1 MNPISAGKAV
11 SIAQMDWVQLCMTYK
26 AAAVWKTGNR
36 STSKSAGTALTGCIT
51 ERRKTDMRTKI
62 TFYGEIAG
70 NIWMPAVECTKAFHL
85 ELTRIPRT
93 STTRTYPG
101 IAPRSMEITCLRDAL
116 LHLTNDG
123 DFQSC
128 AITWAR
134 LEVSHYFGD
143 ETDGTRT
150 VKIRTRVWELR
161 GQGQDADCFAEVRS

>member
-1 MNPISAGKAV
+1 
-11 SIAQMDWVQLCMTYK
+11 
-26 AAAVWKTGNR
+26 
-36 STSKSAGTALTGCIT
+36 
-51 ERRKTDMRTKI
+51 MRTKI

-85 ELTRIPRT
+85 ELNRIPRN

>member
-1 MNPISAGKAV
+1 M
-11 SIAQMDWVQLCMTYK
+11 
-26 AAAVWKTGNR
+26 KT
-36 STSKSAGTALTGCIT
+36 K
-51 ERRKTDMRTKI
+51 KI
-62 TFYGEIAG
+62 TLYGEVAG
-70 NIWMPAVECTKAFHL
+70 NIWMPAVECTKTFHL
-85 ELTRIPRT
+85 ELNRIPRN

-161 GQGQDADCFAEVRS
+161 GQGQDADCFTEVRS

>member
-1 MNPISAGKAV
+1 MRAK
-11 SIAQMDWVQLCMTYK
+11 IAL
-26 AAAVWKTGNR
+26 
-36 STSKSAGTALTGCIT
+36 
-51 ERRKTDMRTKI
+51 
-62 TFYGEIAG
+62 YGEVAG

-85 ELTRIPRT
+85 ELTRILRN
-93 STTRTYPG
+93 SSTRTYPG

-143 ETDGTRT
+143 ETYGART
-150 VKIRTRVWELR
+150 VKIRTRVWDLR
-161 GQGQDADCFAEVRS
+161 GQGQDADCFADPGH

>member
-1 MNPISAGKAV
+1 
-11 SIAQMDWVQLCMTYK
+11 
-26 AAAVWKTGNR
+26 
-36 STSKSAGTALTGCIT
+36 
-51 ERRKTDMRTKI
+51 MRTKI

-85 ELTRIPRT
+85 ELNRIPRT

-128 AITWAR
+128 AVTWAR

-143 ETDGTRT
+143 ETRGTRT
-150 VKIRTRVWELR
+150 VKNRTRVWEVR
-161 GQGQDADCFAEVRS
+161 GQGHDADCFMEVRS

>member
-1 MNPISAGKAV
+1 
-11 SIAQMDWVQLCMTYK
+11 
-26 AAAVWKTGNR
+26 
-36 STSKSAGTALTGCIT
+36 
-51 ERRKTDMRTKI
+51 MRTKI

-70 NIWMPAVECTKAFHL
+70 HIWMPAIKCTKAIHL
-85 ELTRIPRT
+85 ELTRIPRN

-128 AITWAR
+128 SITWAR

-143 ETDGTRT
+143 GTRA
-150 VKIRTRVWELR
+150 VKTRTRVWELR
-161 GQGQDADCFAEVRS
+161 GQGEDADCFAEVSS

>member
-1 MNPISAGKAV
+1 
-11 SIAQMDWVQLCMTYK
+11 
-26 AAAVWKTGNR
+26 
-36 STSKSAGTALTGCIT
+36 
-51 ERRKTDMRTKI
+51 MRTKI

-85 ELTRIPRT
+85 ELTRIPRN

-134 LEVSHYFGD
+134 LEVSHYFGS
-143 ETDGTRT
+143 ETDGTHT